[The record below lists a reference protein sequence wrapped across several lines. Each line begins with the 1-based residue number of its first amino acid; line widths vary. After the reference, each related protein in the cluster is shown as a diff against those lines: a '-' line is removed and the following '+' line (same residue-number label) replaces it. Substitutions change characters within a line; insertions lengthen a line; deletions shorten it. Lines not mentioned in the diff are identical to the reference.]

1 MVKQVD
7 RRAVFFGK
15 VAHSLPDKRQIV
27 PVFCD
32 QLVVQFIRRAHGV
45 IRKPVFAKIARHAQK
60 PRLFVRFAFK
70 RGRGL

>member
-15 VAHSLPDKRQIV
+15 VAHSLPDERQIV

-32 QLVVQFIRRAHGV
+32 QLVV
-45 IRKPVFAKIARHAQK
+45 
-60 PRLFVRFAFK
+60 
-70 RGRGL
+70 

>member
-15 VAHSLPDKRQIV
+15 VAHGLPDEGQIV
-27 PVFCD
+27 PVLRD

-45 IRKPVFAKIARHAQK
+45 VRQAILAEIARHAQK
-60 PRLFVRFAFK
+60 PRLFMRFAFK